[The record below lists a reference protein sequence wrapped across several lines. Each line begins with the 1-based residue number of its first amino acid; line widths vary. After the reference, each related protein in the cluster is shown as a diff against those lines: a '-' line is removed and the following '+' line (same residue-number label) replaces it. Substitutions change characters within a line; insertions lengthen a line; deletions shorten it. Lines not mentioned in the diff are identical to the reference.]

1 MLHLDADHMVRGPR
15 GGWRFVEDYCATGPR
30 GSNMGY
36 GSRLWNA
43 RDELTALEL
52 GERCARADLMQD
64 LEWGW
69 DALADLAI
77 KEEEHHAI

>member
-1 MLHLDADHMVRGPR
+1 MVRDGT
-15 GGWRFVEDYCATGPR
+15 GWRYLEDYCATAPG

-43 RDELTALEL
+43 RVELTALEL

-64 LEWGW
+64 LEWGR
-69 DALADLAI
+69 DALTDLAY
-77 KEEEHHAI
+77 AADCAAGA

>member
-1 MLHLDADHMVRGPR
+1 MVRDGT
-15 GGWRFVEDYCATGPR
+15 GWRYLEDYCATGPR
-30 GSNMGY
+30 GNGMGY
-36 GSRLWNA
+36 ASRLQTP

-69 DALADLAI
+69 DALMDLAI
-77 KEEEHHAI
+77 REDEANGQ